1 MILGVTFNFG
11 EFAASRTVCG
21 DTLREMGERNHKIY
35 VMTADLMRTCSVK
48 GCKESFPER
57 FINVG
62 IAEQN
67 MFGMAAGLALEGN
80 IPYITTM
87 ATFASMRACEQLR
100 TDICYQNLKVR
111 VIANNAGLTST
122 GGSTH
127 NAMEDMGVLRSIAN
141 LTIIVPGD
149 PNIARDILLATE
161 EIPGPVYIRLARG
174 KGEPV
179 VYKPGQVK
187 YEVGK
192 AIETRE
198 GSDATIIACGVMV
211 AQAAAAAEIL
221 AKEGISVRVLDMHTI
236 KPVDK
241 VSILCAAE
249 ETGVIMTLEDHY
261 TIGGLGSAVAE
272 VLADNNLDCK
282 FRRMG
287 IPQVFPG
294 FGDGPELYDK
304 YGFGLEGTV
313 EALRD
318 MLGS

>member
-1 MILGVTFNFG
+1 MGITFNFG

-21 DTLREMGERNHKIY
+21 DTLREMGERNENIY
-35 VMTADLMRTCSVK
+35 VLTADLMRTCSVK

-80 IPYITTM
+80 IPFITTM

-111 VIANNAGLTST
+111 IIANNAGLTST

-127 NAMEDMGVLRSIAN
+127 NAMEDIGVLRSMAN

-149 PNIARDILLATE
+149 PGIARDILLAAE
-161 EIPGPVYIRLARG
+161 DIPGPVYLRLARG

-179 VYKPGQVK
+179 VYHPGEADYK
-187 YEVGK
+187 VGK
-192 AIETRE
+192 AIETRR
-198 GSDATIIACGVMV
+198 GKDAAIIACGVMV
-211 AQAAAAAEIL
+211 AQAVDAANMLE
-221 AKEGISVRVLDMHTI
+221 KEGISVRVVDMHTI
-236 KPVDK
+236 KPIDK
-241 VSILCAAE
+241 EAILQAAK
-249 ETGVIMTLEDHY
+249 ETGIILTLEDHY

-272 VLADNNLDCK
+272 VIADNNLTCK
-282 FRRMG
+282 FKRMG

-294 FGDGPELYDK
+294 FGDGPELYDF
-304 YGFGLEGTV
+304 YGFGLTGTV
-313 EALRD
+313 DTLRT
-318 MLGS
+318 ML

>member
-1 MILGVTFNFG
+1 MGVTFNFG
-11 EFAASRTVCG
+11 EFAASRTICG
-21 DTLREMGERNHKIY
+21 DTLQAMGERNDKIY

-48 GCKESFPER
+48 GCKKAFPER

-80 IPYITTM
+80 IPYVTTM

-100 TDICYQNLKVR
+100 TDICYQNLPVR
-111 VIANNAGLTST
+111 VVATNAGLTST

-127 NAMEDMGVLRSIAN
+127 NAMEDMGVLRSMAN

-149 PNIARDILLATE
+149 PNIAKDILLATE
-161 EIPGPVYIRLARG
+161 NHPGPVYIRLARG

-179 VYKPGQVK
+179 VYQPGEVDYK
-187 YEVGK
+187 VGK
-192 AIETRE
+192 AIETKA
-198 GSDATIIACGVMV
+198 GKDATIIACGVMV
-211 AQAAAAAEIL
+211 SQAVDAANIL
-221 AKEGISVRVLDMHTI
+221 EKEGISVRVLDMHTI
-236 KPVDK
+236 KPIDEEAITK
-241 VSILCAAE
+241 AAE
-249 ETGVIMTLEDHY
+249 ETGIILTLEDHY

-272 VLADNNLDCK
+272 VIADNNLNCK
-282 FRRMG
+282 FKRMG
-287 IPQVFPG
+287 IPQLFPG

-313 EALRD
+313 ETMRN
-318 MLGS
+318 MLK

>member
-1 MILGVTFNFG
+1 MGVTFNFG
-11 EFAASRTVCG
+11 EFAASRTICG
-21 DTLREMGERNHKIY
+21 DTLQEMGERNGKIY

-48 GCKESFPER
+48 GCRKAFPER

-80 IPYITTM
+80 IPYVTTM

-100 TDICYQNLKVR
+100 TDICYQNLPVR
-111 VIANNAGLTST
+111 IIATNAGLTST

-127 NAMEDMGVLRSIAN
+127 NAMEDMGVLRSMAN

-149 PNIARDILLATE
+149 PNIARDVLLATE
-161 EIPGPVYIRLARG
+161 HHPGPVYIRLARG

-179 VYKPGQVK
+179 VYQPGQVH

-192 AIETRE
+192 AIEVKQ
-198 GSDATIIACGVMV
+198 GADAVIIACGVMV
-211 AQAAAAAEIL
+211 SQAVDAANIL
-221 AKEGISVRVLDMHTI
+221 EKKGISVRVLDMHTI
-236 KPVDK
+236 KPIDED
-241 VSILCAAE
+241 SIIRAAKG
-249 ETGVIMTLEDHY
+249 TGVIMTLEDHY

-272 VLADNNLDCK
+272 VIADNNLNCK
-282 FRRMG
+282 FKRMG
-287 IPQVFPG
+287 IPQIFPG

-313 EALRD
+313 ETLEN
-318 MLGS
+318 MLK

>member
-1 MILGVTFNFG
+1 MGVTFNFG
-11 EFAASRTVCG
+11 EFAASRTICG
-21 DTLREMGERNHKIY
+21 DTLQAMGEKNDKIY

-48 GCKESFPER
+48 GCKKAFPER

-80 IPYITTM
+80 IPYVTTM

-100 TDICYQNLKVR
+100 TDICYQNLPVR
-111 VIANNAGLTST
+111 VVATNAGLTST

-127 NAMEDMGVLRSIAN
+127 NAMEDMGVLRSMAN

-149 PNIARDILLATE
+149 PNIVKDILLATE
-161 EIPGPVYIRLARG
+161 NHPGPVYIRLARG

-179 VYKPGQVK
+179 VYQPGEVDYK
-187 YEVGK
+187 VGK
-192 AIETRE
+192 AIETKA
-198 GSDATIIACGVMV
+198 GKDATIIACGVMV
-211 AQAAAAAEIL
+211 SQAVDAANIL
-221 AKEGISVRVLDMHTI
+221 EKEGISVRVLDMHTI
-236 KPVDK
+236 KPIDEEAITK
-241 VSILCAAE
+241 AAE
-249 ETGVIMTLEDHY
+249 ETGIILTLEDHY

-272 VLADNNLDCK
+272 VIADNNLNCK
-282 FRRMG
+282 FKRMG
-287 IPQVFPG
+287 IPQLFPG

-313 EALRD
+313 ETMRN
-318 MLGS
+318 MLK